1 MSGNWSPARTPSPEP
16 ASPEAVRLHLQK
28 ILVSP
33 EMATATRLQQ
43 FLTFVVEQKLG
54 GAEIIKETELAIGVF
69 NRRSSFDPGGDSVVR
84 VAAGNLRHRLRDY
97 YQRSGS
103 QDALIIDIPKGSYV
117 PVFLT
122 RQASAGPRRR
132 WLVAAAIA
140 GALCLAA
147 GGGYWWAFSAS
158 QPPQMTSIAVLPFL
172 NLSGTAENGDLSD
185 ALAEEVA
192 TALAQADGL
201 KVVSRSSAFQFRDK
215 GFDVREAGRKLGV
228 ETVLEGSVRTTG
240 KRVRVNAQLVK
251 VSDGFH
257 IWSRVWDEDTSNL
270 YALQGE
276 LSQSVASVL
285 RYRLRGHAG
294 APKSPDAYL
303 LYLKGQSC
311 QSRATAQ
318 DLTMSAVLLRAAI
331 AADSTW
337 APAHAALADSYA
349 SLAYYQASPDPEM
362 IARAK
367 QSAETALRLDGNLAE
382 AHAVLAWVKFF
393 YDWDWA
399 GSEKGLKRALE
410 FNPNSAR
417 ALDWLAQRL
426 MSESRFEEALESAGR
441 ALALDPLSYRASA
454 NVAVVLYCSERFE
467 EAVVQARLAL
477 RMNPNSALA
486 HTIAGVSLQELHRY
500 AEAESEL
507 RATLQVLPNDPDT
520 QAHLGAVLLAQG
532 RRDEALRI
540 LAKLEAPP
548 TGAPFSAYAVAC
560 LRLALGQKE
569 QALAALGS
577 SASQRSSDITVLNV
591 DPALAGLR
599 GDRRFQAMV
608 RRLGWKN

>member
-1 MSGNWSPARTPSPEP
+1 
-16 ASPEAVRLHLQK
+16 
-28 ILVSP
+28 
-33 EMATATRLQQ
+33 
-43 FLTFVVEQKLG
+43 
-54 GAEIIKETELAIGVF
+54 
-69 NRRSSFDPGGDSVVR
+69 
-84 VAAGNLRHRLRDY
+84 
-97 YQRSGS
+97 
-103 QDALIIDIPKGSYV
+103 
-117 PVFLT
+117 
-122 RQASAGPRRR
+122 
-132 WLVAAAIA
+132 
-140 GALCLAA
+140 
-147 GGGYWWAFSAS
+147 
-158 QPPQMTSIAVLPFL
+158 
-172 NLSGTAENGDLSD
+172 
-185 ALAEEVA
+185 
-192 TALAQADGL
+192 
-201 KVVSRSSAFQFRDK
+201 
-215 GFDVREAGRKLGV
+215 
-228 ETVLEGSVRTTG
+228 
-240 KRVRVNAQLVK
+240 
-251 VSDGFH
+251 
-257 IWSRVWDEDTSNL
+257 
-270 YALQGE
+270 
-276 LSQSVASVL
+276 
-285 RYRLRGHAG
+285 
-294 APKSPDAYL
+294 
-303 LYLKGQSC
+303 
-311 QSRATAQ
+311 
-318 DLTMSAVLLRAAI
+318 MSAVLLRAAI

>member
-1 MSGNWSPARTPSPEP
+1 MTVNRLTERIPAHELT
-16 ASPEAVRLHLQK
+16 SPEAVRLHLKK
-28 ILVSP
+28 ILASP

-43 FLTFVVEQKLG
+43 FLTFVVEQRLG
-54 GAEIIKETELAIGVF
+54 GADSIKETELAIGVF
-69 NRRSSFDPGGDSVVR
+69 NRRPSFDPGGDSVVR

-97 YQRSGS
+97 YERTGS
-103 QDALIIDIPKGSYV
+103 EDSLIIGIPKGSYV
-117 PVFLT
+117 PVFLP
-122 RQASAGPRRR
+122 REAGVGRHPG
-132 WLVAAAIA
+132 WLAAALVA
-140 GALCLAA
+140 ALCLAA
-147 GGGYWWAFSAS
+147 GGAYWAYSAS
-158 QPPQMTSIAVLPFL
+158 QTRQVTSLAVLPFL
-172 NLSGTAENGDLSD
+172 NLNGTPENADLSD
-185 ALAEEVA
+185 ALVEEVS
-192 TALAQADGL
+192 TALAQAEGL

-240 KRVRVNAQLVK
+240 KRVRVNAQLIK

-257 IWSRVWDEDTSNL
+257 IWSRAWDEDTSNL
-270 YALQGE
+270 FALQGE

-318 DLTMSAVLLRAAI
+318 DLTLSAVLLRAAI

-349 SLAYYQASPDPEM
+349 SLAYYQAAPEAEM

-399 GSEKGLKRALE
+399 GSEKGLRRALE

-426 MSESRFEEALESAGR
+426 MTEARFDEALESAGK
-441 ALALDPLSYRASA
+441 ALALDPMSYRASA
-454 NVAVVLYCSERFE
+454 NVAVVLYCAGRFE
-467 EAVVQARLAL
+467 EAVVQAGLAL

-500 AEAESEL
+500 PEAESEL
-507 RATLQVLPNDPDT
+507 RATLRVLPNDPDT
-520 QAHLGAVLLAQG
+520 QAHMGAVALAQG
-532 RRDEALRI
+532 RRDEALQI
-540 LAKLEAPP
+540 LARLESPAA
-548 TGAPFSAYAVAC
+548 GAPYSAYAVAC
-560 LRLALGQKE
+560 LRLAMGQNE
-569 QALAALGS
+569 PALAALET
-577 SASQRSSDITVLNV
+577 AAKQRSSDITVLNV
-591 DPALAGLR
+591 DPALKALR
-599 GDRRFQAMV
+599 GDGRFQAMV
-608 RRLGWKN
+608 SRLGWKN